1 MNTIIEHV
9 LLTSGFLFAGIYFAT
24 LYCLLRGNETPII
37 LQEKMRQ

>member
-9 LLTSGFLFAGIYFAT
+9 LLTSGFLFAGIYFTT
-24 LYCLLRGNETPII
+24 LFCLLRGNEAPII